1 MASTSDPS
9 LPPDTT
15 PPRRGRPPAGAR
27 DAREAAILDAAL
39 QELIE
44 YGYEGVTMLGVA
56 RRASASKQTL
66 YAWFGDRDGLFAA
79 LIARNA
85 DASATQVSSA
95 LESAADP
102 GEVLRHYARGLLTLL
117 TGPASVALNRAAMT
131 SAPLAAR
138 LLHEGRHRIGPLVE
152 RYLADLADAGVLDV
166 DDPEAAFELLYGLV
180 VQDTQIRVLLGEDPP
195 DAADVA
201 ARADRAVARFLRLTA
216 ANPGR

>member
-85 DASATQVSSA
+85 DASATQVSRA

-102 GEVLRHYARGLLTLL
+102 SEVLRQYARGLLTLL

-138 LLHEGRHRIGPLVE
+138 LQTRDATDRAAGRAVPRRPRRPGCWMSTIRDAWVAVRSWSGH
-152 RYLADLADAGVLDV
+152 ADPRCSGK
-166 DDPEAAFELLYGLV
+166 
-180 VQDTQIRVLLGEDPP
+180 IP

-201 ARADRAVARFLRLTA
+201 PASGCRAIHAATA